1 MNTWAVAL
9 LPLVGVVLGA
19 GLQFLLS
26 RAATREQRAATL
38 RSKAYADYLRAE
50 AASGHLRSDEDLRD
64 AHRDAADAKARI
76 AIYGTT
82 DVVRALPRFEE
93 VGAMLSDA
101 TGALLEI
108 DRHADMLEKFDVEGI
123 PGVRR
128 ARSTARLG
136 PVGPGVARSAAAP
149 AAAVFPEG
157 ISFDGKRFVRTGV
170 STPAFKYFNL
180 G

>member
-38 RSKAYADYLRAE
+38 RSEAYADYLRAV

-82 DVVRALPRFEE
+82 DVVRALSCFEE
-93 VGAMLSDA
+93 AGAMLSDA
-101 TGALLEI
+101 AGAKAFVSLVG
-108 DRHADMLEKFDVEGI
+108 AM
-123 PGVRR
+123 
-128 ARSTARLG
+128 RLG
-136 PVGPGVARSAAAP
+136 AGQPSEHELELLLLGAP
-149 AAAVFPEG
+149 SKE
-157 ISFDGKRFVRTGV
+157 VR
-170 STPAFKYFNL
+170 
-180 G
+180 